1 MSDGGFLQARMTR
14 PTGLTLIVAAHAAI
28 IGAIALAPPEAYQR
42 IEYIRTI
49 VTNIRDKAPPPP
61 EELPPPQR
69 TREQPTTPTT
79 TDPLV
84 DVDIGRGPVITS
96 LPPIPDSGPI
106 SSIQSDPVFVP
117 ATIDPA
123 AMARFQPSYPSPM
136 VRAGIEGAA
145 TVRVLIGSDGRV
157 KSVELVRATDP
168 AFFEATRAQALRH
181 WRFTPAT
188 KDGIAV
194 ESSRTMTVK
203 FKLES

>member
-1 MSDGGFLQARMTR
+1 MLDGGFLQARKTK
-14 PTGLTLIVAAHAAI
+14 PIGFTLILAGHAAI
-28 IGAIALAPPEAYQR
+28 LGAIALAPPDAYQR

-49 VTNIRDKAPPPP
+49 VTNIRDEPPPP
-61 EELPPPQR
+61 EQLPPPQR
-69 TREQPTTPTT
+69 TREQPTTPTN
-79 TDPLV
+79 TDRLV

-106 SSIQSDPVFVP
+106 SSIASDPVFVP

-123 AMARFQPSYPSPM
+123 AMARFQPSYPSSM

-145 TVRVLIGSDGRV
+145 TVRVLIGSDGGV

-168 AFFEATRAQALRH
+168 AFFEATRTQALRY

-188 KDGIAV
+188 KDGIAA
-194 ESSRTMTVK
+194 ESWRTMTVK